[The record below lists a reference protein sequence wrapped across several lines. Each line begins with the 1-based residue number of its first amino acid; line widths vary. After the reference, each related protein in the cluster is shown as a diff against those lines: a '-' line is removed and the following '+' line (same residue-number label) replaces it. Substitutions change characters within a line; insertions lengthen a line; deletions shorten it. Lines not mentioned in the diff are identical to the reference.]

1 MHEMSIAMNIFD
13 IACEKACNEGARQ
26 IVEIE
31 LDIGTQAGI
40 EFQALEFALDQ
51 VNKNDL
57 LKTTLFKI
65 NKIEAAAKCNDC
77 QCEFE
82 IINLYSPCPQCNSYN
97 NELIKGK
104 ELRIKSIL
112 IE

>member
-1 MHEMSIAMNIFD
+1 MHEMSIVMSIFD
-13 IACEKACNEGARQ
+13 IACEKAGKEDARQ
-26 IVEIE
+26 IAEIE

-40 EFQALEFALDQ
+40 EFRALEFALDQ

-65 NKIEAAAKCNDC
+65 NKIEARARCNDC
-77 QCEFE
+77 QCEFKTT
-82 IINLYSPCPQCNSYN
+82 NLYSPCPQCNTYN